1 MKTSDKG
8 VEFIKSHEG
17 LVLKA
22 YLCPAGVWTIGYGH
36 TAEVKPWDNITPEQA
51 ELFLRQDLK
60 GSEMAI
66 MRLVTKPLNQ
76 NQFDAL
82 VSFVFNVGAGNFQ
95 TSTLLR
101 KVNISPNDPDIRGE
115 FGRWIYAKK
124 VVQPGLIKRRREEA
138 DLYFSKI

>member
-8 VEFIKSHEG
+8 VELIKNHEG

-36 TAEVKPWDNITPEQA
+36 TAGVKSWDSISPEQA
-51 ELFLRQDLK
+51 EEFLKQDLK
-60 GSEMAI
+60 SSEMSV
-66 MRLVTKPLNQ
+66 MRLVQKPLNQ

-95 TSTLLR
+95 SSTLLKR
-101 KVNISPNDPDIRGE
+101 VNANPNNPDIRGE
-115 FGRWIYAKK
+115 FGRWIHGGGK
-124 VVQPGLIKRRREEA
+124 VLPGLIKRRKEEA
-138 DLYFSKI
+138 DLFFSNI